1 MRYFPMFVNL
11 EGKRVV
17 VVGGGKVASR
27 KVEKLLPFEPRIRV
41 IVYGYSCCG

>member
-1 MRYFPMFVNL
+1 MPYFLMFVNL

-27 KVEKLLPFEPRIRV
+27 KVENSYPLSRGLEL
-41 IVYGYSCCG
+41 